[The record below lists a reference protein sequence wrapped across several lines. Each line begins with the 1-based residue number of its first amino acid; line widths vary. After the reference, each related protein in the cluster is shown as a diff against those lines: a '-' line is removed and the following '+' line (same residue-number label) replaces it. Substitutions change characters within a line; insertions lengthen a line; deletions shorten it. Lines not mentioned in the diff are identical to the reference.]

1 MALSKKTINK
11 HNIKRAEVFAAH
23 GLGDHDVAFAHP
35 AFSGYMAG
43 GDTDCCL
50 CDHKHI
56 AWQFA
61 IRFAAPDAATALGK
75 VTTGLIRT
83 SEVTLKYVGS
93 KCINDWL
100 DAIPESKEKLEALKR
115 WSYEMDKCKAA
126 MRRKVVDDLCAKAGF
141 EDAAGAYDAYCALPW
156 GGGWSLS
163 PFKIALKKALT
174 FTQRRQLTNNAKA
187 IEHRSA
193 SRATVKTWLENF
205 AIAIEIAGSLTT
217 PPTPETAPSEPDAPD
232 APAPATEPVA
242 APETGLEKLSDADR
256 DLILEARRIFKE
268 KLDSCWNGFERAAVI
283 DIARKVKKYGSFS
296 TAKQR
301 EFFAKLVKFATPVAA
316 KPTAPA
322 LGDVGFGSASKVDGA
337 RY

>member
-1 MALSKKTINK
+1 MALSKKTISK
-11 HNIKRAEVFAAH
+11 HNIKRAEVFAEH

-35 AFSGYMAG
+35 SFAGYMAG

-50 CDHKHI
+50 CDHRHI

-61 IRFAAPDAATALGK
+61 IRFTAPDAATALGK

-141 EDAAGAYDAYCALPW
+141 EDAAGAYDAYKALPW
-156 GGGWSLS
+156 HNLGST
-163 PFKIALKKALT
+163 FRAALKAEMVYEK
-174 FTQRRQLTNNAKA
+174 RRQLTNNAKG
-187 IEHRSA
+187 IERRSA
-193 SRATVKTWLENF
+193 SRATVKTWLENLAV
-205 AIAIEIAGSLTT
+205 AIAVAESL
-217 PPTPETAPSEPDAPD
+217 PPPPAPKTGPVNPD
-232 APAPATEPVA
+232 APAPAPEPVA
-242 APETGLEKLSDADR
+242 EPQDALAKLSTAD
-256 DLILEARRIFKE
+256 LLLLLEAREIFKA
-268 KLDSCWNGFERAAVI
+268 KLDGCWNSFERGAVI
-283 DIARKVKKYGSFS
+283 DIAKKVKKYGSFS
-296 TAKQR
+296 TSKQR
-301 EFFAKLVKFATPVAA
+301 DFFAKLVKVAGLVN
-316 KPTAPA
+316 PAPGKLA
-322 LGDVGFGSASKVDGA
+322 PGDVGFGSASKVDGA